1 MIPVATY
8 IIRSVQTSSGFP
20 LHSGDVMSVLNS
32 GTALDTTAGSGG
44 VEYLYSGG
52 VASGTEYV
60 HAGIT
65 FSTTVNVSGYEVI
78 RDISVTGAPCYRA
91 GTLILTEEGER
102 PVENLA
108 IGDRV
113 VTRTGE
119 ARPIKWI
126 GRRSF
131 GPRFI
136 RGNRALLPILVRA
149 GALADGVP
157 ARDLWVSPGHALYF
171 DDHLVKAEALING
184 VSIVQSEAIA
194 NWVEYF
200 HIELDSHDILF
211 AEGALAESYIDCDNR
226 GQFHN
231 AAEFT
236 RLYPEDERPPWAYSF
251 PHLDEGGAL
260 YALRRRM
267 LARLDR
273 FGWESSPDPDL
284 HLLVDGQPLYPEG
297 ETHSFRLAGRPR
309 EIRIRSRSAVP
320 RAIGINHD
328 TRRLGIKLR
337 RIKLKSA
344 SLTITA
350 AFDEPLLAEGFH
362 EAEDAHRWTDG
373 DASLP
378 NCLFDC
384 FTAPFAIEIEAERLA
399 YYLVPLAQKTAQIAQ
414 EDPAPPRRR
423 GAAARGEG

>member
-1 MIPVATY
+1 MATY
-8 IIRSVQTSSGFP
+8 IIRSVQTSSGLP
-20 LHSGDVMSVLNS
+20 LPSGDATSVLN
-32 GTALDTTAGSGG
+32 G
-44 VEYLYSGG
+44 
-52 VASGTEYV
+52 GTEYV
-60 HAGIT
+60 YAGIT
-65 FSTTVNVSGYEVI
+65 FNATVNVSGYEI
-78 RDISVTGAPCYRA
+78 ISVAAAPCYCA

-113 VTRTGE
+113 VTRTGK

-131 GPRFI
+131 APRFI
-136 RGNRALLPILVRA
+136 GGNRALLPILVRA

-171 DDHLVKAEALING
+171 DDRLVKAEALVNG
-184 VSIVQSEAIA
+184 VSIVQGETID
-194 NWVEYF
+194 NTIEYF
-200 HIELDSHDILF
+200 HIELDSHDILL
-211 AEGALAESYIDCDNR
+211 AEGAPAESYIDCDNR

-231 AAEFT
+231 AAEFA
-236 RLYPEDERPPWAYSF
+236 RLYPKAARPPGAYSC
-251 PHLDEGGAL
+251 PHLDEGEAL
-260 YALRRRM
+260 YTLRRRL

-273 FGWESSPDPDL
+273 FGWELSPDPDL
-284 HLLVDGQPLYPEG
+284 HLLVDGRPLYPEG

-320 RAIGINHD
+320 RAVGINHD

-337 RIKLKSA
+337 RITLKSA
-344 SLTITA
+344 SLTLTA

-378 NCLFDC
+378 NRLFDC
-384 FTAPFAIEIEAERLA
+384 FTASFAIEIEAEGLA
-399 YYLVPLAQKTAQIAQ
+399 HYPVPLAQEAARVAQ
-414 EDPAPPRRR
+414 EDPGCRRAAEARPRPFSDRRHAPRRGSR
-423 GAAARGEG
+423 PASRAGSGR